1 MNFYTKVQ
9 PREELWNLTNKVPS
23 GTRSKFESLDL
34 FPTCGGRGLFAQ
46 HSIPAPPSG
55 TCCVP
60 SHRRCAGPGARRPV
74 RFSVQV
80 PPGGAGEHVA
90 FSAGTEELPSPL
102 GSASGPS
109 ILPGMGP
116 VPALNPFLVSL
127 DLLGSRFCKL
137 TRKKQFRSYY
147 FNWSL
152 YKQNTYTF

>member
-1 MNFYTKVQ
+1 M
-9 PREELWNLTNKVPS
+9 
-23 GTRSKFESLDL
+23 
-34 FPTCGGRGLFAQ
+34 
-46 HSIPAPPSG
+46 
-55 TCCVP
+55 
-60 SHRRCAGPGARRPV
+60 
-74 RFSVQV
+74 
-80 PPGGAGEHVA
+80 A

>member
-1 MNFYTKVQ
+1 MNFYMKVQ
-9 PREELWNLTNKVPS
+9 PHEELWNLTNKVPS
-23 GTRSKFESLDL
+23 GTRSKFESLVL

-60 SHRRCAGPGARRPV
+60 SPCRCAGLEPGGGQVLSPGAGREGP
-74 RFSVQV
+74 
-80 PPGGAGEHVA
+80 GEHVA
-90 FSAGTEELPSPL
+90 FSAGAEELPSPL

-127 DLLGSRFCKL
+127 DLFGSRFCKL
-137 TRKKQFRSYY
+137 TRKKAV
-147 FNWSL
+147 SL
-152 YKQNTYTF
+152 LLL